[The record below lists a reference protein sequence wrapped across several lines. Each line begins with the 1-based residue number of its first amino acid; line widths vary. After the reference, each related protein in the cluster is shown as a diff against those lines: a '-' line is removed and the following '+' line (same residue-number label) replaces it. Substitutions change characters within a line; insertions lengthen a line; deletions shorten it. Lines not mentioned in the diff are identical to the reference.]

1 MATSSEDTD
10 PRPSQPLLEV
20 LMRAGLIAFL
30 VIMCARVFAP
40 FMPIVLWS
48 LILAIALAP
57 WHAGLARRLGGR
69 QGRAATVIVVI
80 GLLILGT
87 PMVLLADS
95 FAGQLNGLT
104 ERFEAG
110 TLALDLPPE
119 SVADWPLVGEHI
131 YDAWT
136 EAATNLPG
144 YLEKRGPQIAAVSK
158 PVLGAALA
166 AAGSVVLFLGALVVA
181 GLMMA
186 WREPGSRALLQILNR
201 LAGAE
206 RGPKLQNLCAATVR
220 SVAGGV
226 IGVAFLQAL
235 LLGVGFMLAGVP
247 AAGVLAMLVLF
258 LGILQLPAALVLVPA
273 LAWLWGMGDGSLL
286 HNSLYTLYLA
296 LAGLS
301 DNVLKPMLLG
311 RGVDA
316 PMAVILIGALGGMAA
331 GSLLGLFVGAVVMA
345 VGYRVFMDW
354 VAESEAASENVAVE
368 EAAEATS
375 EGATA

>member
-10 PRPSQPLLEV
+10 TRASQPLLEV

-40 FMPIVLWS
+40 FMPLVLWS
-48 LILAIALAP
+48 LILAISLAP
-57 WHAGLARRLGGR
+57 WHASMSRRFGGR
-69 QGRAATVIVVI
+69 QGRAATVIVII
-80 GLLILGT
+80 GLAILGT

-95 FAGQLNGLT
+95 FAAQLIGLHA
-104 ERFEAG
+104 RFQAG
-110 TLALDLPPE
+110 TLALDLPPD
-119 SVADWPLVGEHI
+119 SVADWPVVGEHI
-131 YDAWT
+131 HEAWS
-136 EAATNLPG
+136 EAATNLPA
-144 YLEKRGPQIAAVSK
+144 YLEKRGPQIAEASK
-158 PVLGAALA
+158 LVLGAALA
-166 AAGSVVLFLGALVVA
+166 AAGSCALLLGALVVA

-206 RGPKLQNLCAATVR
+206 RGPKLQDLCAATVR

-235 LLGVGFMLAGVP
+235 LLGVGFLLAGVP
-247 AAGVLAMLVLF
+247 AAGVLAVLVLF

-273 LAWLWGMGDGSLL
+273 LAWLWGMGDGSTL
-286 HNSLYTLYLA
+286 HNSLYTLYLVV
-296 LAGLS
+296 AGLS
-301 DNVLKPMLLG
+301 DNLLKPMLLG

-316 PMAVILIGALGGMAA
+316 PMPVILIGALGGMAA
-331 GSLLGLFVGAVVMA
+331 GSLLGLFVGAVLMA

-354 VAESEAASENVAVE
+354 VAESEGAAD
-368 EAAEATS
+368 EASAQQTAEATS
-375 EGATA
+375 EGTTA